1 MSLNIAKSNKKR
13 VVIVGGGFGGL
24 KLAQAEKVRLSSRID
39 R

>member
-24 KLAQAEKVRLSSRID
+24 KLANKLKSQAFKSY
-39 R
+39 

>member
-24 KLAQAEKVRLSSRID
+24 KLD
-39 R
+39 RKSVV